1 MDIDNELQNPSCPKD
16 FNCEQRKSDSSKFCT
31 GKKGLKDGTPEY
43 SECMKEALVSHK
55 VLRCNLSCTVAN
67 LTDCLLKDG
76 VCSGLSFI
84 LHPEYEEYAEDL

>member
-16 FNCEQRKSDSSKFCT
+16 FNCEQRKSDSKQFCT
-31 GKKGLKDGTPEY
+31 FKKGLKDGTPEY

-55 VLRCNLSCTVAN
+55 VPRCNLSCNVAN
-67 LTDCLLKDG
+67 LIRCRLKG
-76 VCSGLSFI
+76 EICPGLSSI